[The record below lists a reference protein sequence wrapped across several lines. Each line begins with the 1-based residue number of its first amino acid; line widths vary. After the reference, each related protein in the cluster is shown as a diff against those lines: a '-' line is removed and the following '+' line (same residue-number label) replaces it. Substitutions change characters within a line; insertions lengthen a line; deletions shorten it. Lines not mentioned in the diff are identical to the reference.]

1 MFEYKGKEINT
12 MAEVRIND
20 KRYFLLSL
28 SDNKDSR
35 QREWAEMF
43 LPVAEAERFLALP
56 DETTVVREQIP
67 PAHPRSAVRGSER
80 SSRRRNLE
88 RRRSLRITG
97 YSISSSPPPTGGS
110 FLLHR

>member
-12 MAEVRIND
+12 MAEVKIND

-67 PAHPRSAVRGSER
+67 HPQLILDPRYEDLKEAVVGVIWSGDV
-80 SSRRRNLE
+80 L
-88 RRRSLRITG
+88 
-97 YSISSSPPPTGGS
+97 
-110 FLLHR
+110 